1 MTSKARTQIA
11 SDAAAEQSQ
20 RIDKWLWFTRLT
32 KTRSQAS
39 RMISDGKVRIN
50 KARVQKPASTVRIG
64 DVVTAMI
71 NRNLRVLEVKE
82 LGSRRGPA
90 SEAQLLYSDITPEAP
105 AKPKRHSAAVKSPT
119 REPGS
124 GRPTKRERRKLDRFR
139 DKFETDLEGL

>member
-1 MTSKARTQIA
+1 MTSKAKTPIA
-11 SDAAAEQSQ
+11 SDTATDQSQ

-50 KARVQKPASTVRIG
+50 KARVQKPASLVRIG

-71 NRNLRVLEVKE
+71 NRNLRVLEVRE
-82 LGSRRGPA
+82 LGDRRGPA
-90 SEAQLLYSDITPEAP
+90 SEAQLLYNDITPDIP
-105 AKPKRHSAAVKSPT
+105 AKSKRRSAAMKSPT

-124 GRPTKRERRKLDRFR
+124 GRPTKRERRKLNRFR
-139 DKFETDLEGL
+139 DKYETDLEGL